1 MFFYQTNEGEIAHLK
16 KHGSLP
22 AAKPHLVCV
31 FGPTRDRTAIC
42 SIQRI
47 ENSDKILLVL
57 RDDGSELSPHT
68 RDATETTASGSTDPM
83 DWVQTTNQ
91 SLDNSPK

>member
-1 MFFYQTNEGEIAHLK
+1 MFFYQTNEGEIAHLT

-57 RDDGSELSPHT
+57 RDDRPESNPH
-68 RDATETTASGSTDPM
+68 TETTASGSTDPM
-83 DWVQTTNQ
+83 EGVQTTNQ